1 MPILPVAFHGFDE
14 KTKDGKVEDQDRCE
28 GGKGDPEGGRTQEG
42 DQEQKRHEAQEE
54 PPGTVL
60 PSGSGIA
67 FYAGPV
73 VVHGRSSRLEEKHFT
88 FSK

>member
-1 MPILPVAFHGFDE
+1 MPILPIPFHGFDE

-42 DQEQKRHEAQEE
+42 DQEEEGHKAQEE
-54 PPGTVL
+54 PPGAVL

-67 FYAGPV
+67 LYAGPG
-73 VVHGRSSRLEEKHFT
+73 VVHGRSSRLEVKHFT
-88 FSK
+88 CFK